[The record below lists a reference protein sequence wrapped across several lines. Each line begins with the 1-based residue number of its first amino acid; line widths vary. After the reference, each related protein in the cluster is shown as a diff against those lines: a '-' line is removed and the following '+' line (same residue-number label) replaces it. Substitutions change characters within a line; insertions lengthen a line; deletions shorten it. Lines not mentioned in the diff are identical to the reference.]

1 MIHSSKA
8 KKFRENPYEVTLT
21 ASNVIAPFPRLE
33 RVARSL
39 AQLGFRC
46 LAIGWD
52 RGGSLPRF
60 EEGNGVDIARFSFFG
75 EYGGGIRNLLGLFL
89 FNCYLFIT
97 FLKIRPKVIHAYDLD
112 TAIPAIFAKMLL
124 GCKVVYDIA
133 DWYADSRKV
142 GRLKWLVERL
152 ERWVCRR
159 VDAVILAHEERLQQI
174 GFEPRKWL
182 VIYNTPEDRFGN
194 FLSEMREEDYFAY
207 VGVLYPDRGLEQ
219 ITEAS
224 LIAGVRLVLAGFGSF
239 EEYCRE
245 MTKKFRNIEFLGKIP
260 YERTLEIER
269 NALAIIALYD
279 PNFRNNRLAAP
290 NKLYEAMMLGRPLIT
305 NRGTLVGELVEK
317 ERIGV
322 VVTYGDTQELAQAL
336 KQLRD
341 NPEEREAMGRRARRL
356 YEERYSFEKQAGRL
370 REVYRELLSG
380 FL

>member
-1 MIHSSKA
+1 MERSDCYDIL
-8 KKFRENPYEVTLT
+8 LT
-21 ASNVIAPFPRLE
+21 RSESIAPFPRLE
-33 RVARSL
+33 RTAKSL

-52 RGGSLPRF
+52 RGGSFPRF
-60 EEGNGVDIARFSFFG
+60 EKGNGVDIARFSFFG

-112 TAIPAIFAKMLL
+112 TAMPAVFAKMFL

-142 GRLKWLVERL
+142 GRLKWLVEKL
-152 ERWVCRR
+152 EQWVCRR

-174 GFEPRKWL
+174 GFEPRRWT
-182 VIYNTPEDRFGN
+182 VIYNTPEDFYEGPSKN
-194 FLSEMREEDYFAY
+194 PEGDYFAY

-219 ITEAS
+219 VVEAS
-224 LIAGVRLVLAGFGSF
+224 LMAGVRLVLAGFGSL
-239 EEYCRE
+239 EEYCGE
-245 MTKKFRNIEFLGKIP
+245 MAKKFGNIEFLGKIP

-305 NRGTLVGELVEK
+305 NRGTLVGELVER
-317 ERIGV
+317 EQIGV

-380 FL
+380 LKVCPF